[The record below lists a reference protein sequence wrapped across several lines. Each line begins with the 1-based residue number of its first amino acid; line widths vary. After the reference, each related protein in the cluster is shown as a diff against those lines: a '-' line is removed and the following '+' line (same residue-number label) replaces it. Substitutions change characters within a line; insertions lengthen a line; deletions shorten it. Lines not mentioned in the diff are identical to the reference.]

1 MRVIY
6 GGGGVCMRGHFE
18 REGEVLLLN
27 QRKLEFFL
35 EAYSSFFL
43 LSLRFL
49 QPLVLLNVFLFFF
62 TVRLLLWQPA
72 SISVHWTNLIII
84 HFISFLFSYLHSS
97 YC

>member
-1 MRVIY
+1 MQGCELCVVGEVCMRVIY

-49 QPLVLLNVFLFFF
+49 QPLVLLNVFLFFLQYGSSCGSQHPYQF
-62 TVRLLLWQPA
+62 TGQ
-72 SISVHWTNLIII
+72 T
-84 HFISFLFSYLHSS
+84 
-97 YC
+97 